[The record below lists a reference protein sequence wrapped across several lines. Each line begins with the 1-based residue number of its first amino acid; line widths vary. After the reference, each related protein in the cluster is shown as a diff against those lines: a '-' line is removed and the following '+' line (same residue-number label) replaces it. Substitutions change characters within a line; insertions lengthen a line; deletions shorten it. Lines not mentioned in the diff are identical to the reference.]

1 MKKIILSIVPF
12 FALILISCNGNNN
25 GYIKAS
31 GNIEATNVIVS
42 SQVNGNVLRIL
53 KDEGD
58 KLNKGDTVIVIDPEI
73 YELKLQEALAS
84 KDFAEAQYHLIKKGA
99 RDEDVNQAEENLRQA
114 QTTFNLAETD
124 KERMEKLYKSQ
135 TITKKQYDDAV
146 ANYEISQARL
156 NSAKENFQK
165 VKNLSRPE
173 ELKQAEANLNRAK
186 ASVNM
191 IQKNLN
197 DCFVTSPSSGYITK
211 KFIEVGETAGMMSSL
226 FQVADLSSVEIII
239 YIPETELG
247 NVKLDQRAEITVDTY
262 PEKSFE
268 GKVIYISP
276 EAEFT
281 PKNIQTQEERT
292 KLVFAVKI
300 KIANTDFELKDG
312 MPADAVIDI
321 QQAD

>member
-1 MKKIILSIVPF
+1 MKKIILSIVPCL
-12 FALILISCNGNNN
+12 ALILIGCNGNND

-31 GNIEATNVIVS
+31 GNIEATNIIVS
-42 SQVNGNVLRIL
+42 SQVNGNILRIL

-58 KLNKGDTVIVIDPEI
+58 KVNKGDTVIVIDPET
-73 YELKLQEALAS
+73 YELKLQETLAS
-84 KDFAEAQYHLIKKGA
+84 KDIAEAQYNLIKKGA

-146 ANYEISQARL
+146 ANYEISLARL
-156 NSAKENFQK
+156 NSANENFQK

-197 DCFVTSPSSGYITK
+197 DCFITSPSSGYITK

-226 FQVADLSSVEIII
+226 FQVADLSSVELVI

-268 GKVIYISP
+268 GKVVYISP

-300 KIANTDFELKDG
+300 KIENPDFELKDG
-312 MPADAVIDI
+312 MPADAVIKL
-321 QQAD
+321 